1 LCASPFGNDK
11 VNVPKKKK
19 PVELNADAANGAAT
33 PLGAASEVATP
44 LTVSAAATWLAAH
57 CDDAIVARGRAIAAL
72 IELMRLDDESVAAG
86 WLVAAPNDVATDA
99 KIRESFG
106 AGIAQLVGG
115 VQRMASIQKL
125 SKPSTSATTN
135 GAHAAK
141 EKEKEKETAAG
152 MAEQAQQ
159 TEALRKMLLAMVDDV
174 RVVLIK
180 LAERLVML
188 RTVALSP
195 EARRTEVAENY
206 AREVMDLFAPLANRL
221 GVWQLKWE
229 LEDLSL
235 RLLEPEKYHQI
246 SRYLD
251 ETRIEREA
259 YIDTAKAH
267 LREALS
273 AAGIEAE
280 ISGRPKHIYSI
291 YDKLQRKRCAI
302 EELYDIRAVR
312 VIVPELRDCYATL
325 GIVHSLFQ
333 PIPGEFDDY
342 IAKPKTNNYRSLHTA
357 VLALN
362 NRALEIQIRTQDMH
376 QASEYGVAAHWNYK
390 EGGNAAKDSG
400 YAAKIASLRQ
410 VLSWG
415 DEITSPGEL
424 LAGFKSSLFDETIF
438 VLTPQGKIIDLPKHS
453 TPIDFA
459 YAVHTGLGDRCRG
472 AKVDGAM
479 VPLNTPLKNG
489 QRVEITAAKEGAP
502 SRDWLNPDNGY
513 IRSNRARSKVRQFF
527 NTIDLQETL
536 ANGRS
541 IVEKDLQRHGQTSLA
556 LEKLA
561 HEAGYK
567 AVEDFFAAVGRAD
580 VNTRELDLAIR
591 RAAGIVEPGTEDVK
605 SEVHTSQSRA
615 KSGGGGI
622 LVVGVDKLMTGLAK
636 CCKPVP
642 PDPIVGFV
650 TRLKGITIHRR
661 DCANVVRMEAIE
673 PRRIITADWGNAA
686 EKDVFSVQ
694 IEVIASD
701 RQGLL
706 RDISD
711 VLAKERINVTA
722 VNTLSKD
729 YMAKMK
735 FTAEVKSLE
744 QLRGALSHVMQVKGV
759 QSARRS

>member
-1 LCASPFGNDK
+1 M
-11 VNVPKKKK
+11 KKKK
-19 PVELNADAANGAAT
+19 NGD
-33 PLGAASEVATP
+33 ASETAAGSASAVVAP
-44 LTVSAAATWLAAH
+44 APSARTVSAAATWLAAH
-57 CDDAIVARGRAIAAL
+57 CDEATLARGRAIAEIIAK
-72 IELMRLDDESVAAG
+72 MRLDDDSVAAG
-86 WLVAAPNDVATDA
+86 WLVAAPNTVAS
-99 KIRESFG
+99 ESNLNEAFG
-106 AGIAQLVGG
+106 SAVAHLVGG
-115 VQRMASIQKL
+115 VQRMASIQEL
-125 SKPSTSATTN
+125 SKARPTALTAASL
-135 GAHAAK
+135 HAGHAVPVT
-141 EKEKEKETAAG
+141 KEKETTAVL
-152 MAEQAQQ
+152 AERAQQ
-159 TEALRKMLLAMVDDV
+159 TESLRKMLLAMVDDV

-180 LAERLVML
+180 LAERLVAL
-188 RTVALSP
+188 RIVALSAD
-195 EARRTEVAENY
+195 ARRSELAQNK

-221 GVWQLKWE
+221 GVWEIKWE

-235 RLLEPEKYHQI
+235 RLLEPEKFHQI

-259 YIDTAKAH
+259 YIDTAKAR

-273 AAGIEAE
+273 SAGIEAD

-291 YDKLQRKRCAI
+291 YDKLKRKRCAI

-312 VIVPELRDCYATL
+312 VIVPELKDCYATL

-342 IAKPKTNNYRSLHTA
+342 IAKPKANNYRSLHTA

-362 NRALEIQIRTQDMH
+362 NRALEIQIRTQEMH
-376 QASEYGVAAHWNYK
+376 LASEFGIAAHWNYK
-390 EGGNAAKDSG
+390 EGGSAQDAV
-400 YAAKIASLRQ
+400 YASKIASLRQ

-415 DEITSPGEL
+415 DEISSPGEL

-438 VLTPQGKIIDLPKHS
+438 VLTPQGKIIDLPKYS

-489 QRVEITAAKEGAP
+489 QRVEVSTVKEGGP

-513 IRSNRARSKVRQFF
+513 IRSNRARAKVRAHF
-527 NTIDLQETL
+527 NALDLQETL
-536 ANGRS
+536 THGRAV
-541 IVEKDLQRHGQTSLA
+541 VEKDLQRHGQTSLA

-567 AVEDFFAAVGRAD
+567 TVEEFFTAVGRAEF
-580 VNTRELDLAIR
+580 NTRELDLAIR
-591 RAAGIVEPGTEDVK
+591 KAAGIVEPEVDDAK
-605 SEVHTSQSRA
+605 SEVHTSRSRA
-615 KSGGGGI
+615 KSSSGGI

-650 TRLKGITIHRR
+650 TRLKGITIHRH
-661 DCANVVRMEAIE
+661 DCSNVRKMESLE
-673 PRRIITADWGNAA
+673 PRRIISAEWGEAA

-729 YMAKMK
+729 FMAKMK
-735 FTAEVKSLE
+735 FTAEVKSMD
-744 QLRGALSHVMQVKGV
+744 QLRGALSHVTQIKGV
-759 QSARRS
+759 QSAKRS

>member
-1 LCASPFGNDK
+1 MRSRVVWRRLCGLIAVS
-11 VNVPKKKK
+11 KKKTTDAVS
-19 PVELNADAANGAAT
+19 PVVVASASGEPNATPDAALAW
-33 PLGAASEVATP
+33 
-44 LTVSAAATWLAAH
+44 LTTH
-57 CDDAIVARGRAIAAL
+57 CDPSIVSRGRAIA
-72 IELMRLDDESVAAG
+72 ELVEKMRLDGDSIAAAS
-86 WLVAAPNDVATDA
+86 LAAAP
-99 KIRESFG
+99 RELLPESTLREQFG
-106 AGIAQLVGG
+106 ESITQLVLG
-115 VQRMASIQKL
+115 VDRMASIQVL
-125 SKPSTSATTN
+125 SRTASRVPSDKEKYGAAATT
-135 GAHAAK
+135 
-141 EKEKEKETAAG
+141 TA
-152 MAEQAQQ
+152 ERAQQ

-180 LAERLVML
+180 LAERLVSL
-188 RTVALSP
+188 RSVALSNDARRGDVAQT
-195 EARRTEVAENY
+195 EARD
-206 AREVMDLFAPLANRL
+206 VMDLFAPLANRL

-235 RLLEPEKYHQI
+235 RLLEPERYHHI

-259 YIDTAKAH
+259 YIDTAKAR
-267 LREALS
+267 LRDALS
-273 AAGIEAE
+273 EAGIVAD
-280 ISGRPKHIYSI
+280 IGGRPKHIYSI
-291 YDKLQRKRCAI
+291 FDKLNRKRCTI

-312 VIVPELRDCYATL
+312 IIVPELRDCYMAL
-325 GIVHSLFQ
+325 GIVHSMFT

-342 IAKPKTNNYRSLHTA
+342 IAKPKSNNYRSLHTA
-357 VLALN
+357 VLGPQ
-362 NRALEIQIRTQDMH
+362 NRALEVQIRTQEMH
-376 QASEYGVAAHWNYK
+376 QGSEYGVAAHWNYK
-390 EGGNAAKDSG
+390 EGGNAGKDAA

-415 DEITSPGEL
+415 DEISSPGEL
-424 LAGFKSSLFDETIF
+424 LAGFKSSLFEETIF
-438 VLTPQGKIIDLPKHS
+438 VLTPQGKIIDLPKNA

-489 QRVEITAAKEGAP
+489 QRVEITTVKEGGP

-513 IRSNRARSKVRQFF
+513 IRSSRARSKVRQHF
-527 NTIDLQETL
+527 NALDVQETL
-536 ANGRS
+536 SHGRAV
-541 IVEKDLQRHGQTSLA
+541 VEKDLQRHGQTSLA

-561 HEAGYK
+561 HEAGFK
-567 AVEDFFAAVGRAD
+567 TVEEFFTAVGRAE

-591 RAAGIVEPGTEDVK
+591 KAAGIVEAEPEDPK
-605 SEVHTSQSRA
+605 SEVHTSRSRA

-650 TRLKGITIHRR
+650 TRLKGITIHRH
-661 DCANVVRMEAIE
+661 DCANVRRMEATE
-673 PRRIITADWGNAA
+673 PRRIITADWGEAA

-729 YMAKMK
+729 FMAKMK
-735 FTAEVKSLE
+735 FTAEVKSMD
-744 QLRGALSHVMQVKGV
+744 QLRVALTQVTNVKGV
-759 QSARRS
+759 QSARRA